1 LSNYISTAVYLI
13 SNNASHTFRAANNI
27 AISIIISTDIIII
40 FCHLK
45 ERAIRESIV
54 IVGCV
59 RGVVDIVVI
68 CADSAIQ
75 KIE

>member
-1 LSNYISTAVYLI
+1 MSNHISTAVYLI
-13 SNNASHTFRAANNI
+13 SNNASRAFRAANNV
-27 AISIIISTDIIII
+27 AIRIIIRTDVIII
-40 FCHLK
+40 FRHLK

-68 CADSAIQ
+68 CTYPAIQ